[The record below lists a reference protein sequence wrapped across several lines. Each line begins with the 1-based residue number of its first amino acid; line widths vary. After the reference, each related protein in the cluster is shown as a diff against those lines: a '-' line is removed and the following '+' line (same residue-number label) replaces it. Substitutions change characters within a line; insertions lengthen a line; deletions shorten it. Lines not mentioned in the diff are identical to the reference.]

1 MVNGKCTLFIL
12 KFSNVTDGLE
22 KERTTAIGIMS
33 GTSLDGLDL
42 CYVEFE
48 FDGKWRFEI
57 TASNCISYDEEWSLN
72 LGNAHTCSAVDLEL
86 LNDAFGKF
94 IGESVNEF
102 IDKFSLQKPD
112 IVCSHGH
119 TVFHEPASKFTLQ
132 IGNGNIISETTGIT
146 CVSDFRSLDVSL
158 GGQGAPLVPVGDQ
171 HLFSEY
177 EACLNLGGFS
187 NISFKERGERLAF
200 DICPVN
206 ISLNPLANLLNN
218 PFDYNGEIARSGHLQ
233 PELLKQM
240 NALPIYKL
248 HKRPSLAREW
258 LEKVFNPVIENANC
272 SVEDKLRTVTE
283 HVAQQISVVINSRVG
298 TGRVLVTGGGA
309 KNGFLM
315 ERLSQLSSADVVIP
329 FEEILDYKEA
339 LIFAFLGVLRMRD
352 QNNVLRS
359 VTGAQADS
367 CSGVVSNP

>member
-1 MVNGKCTLFIL
+1 
-12 KFSNVTDGLE
+12 
-22 KERTTAIGIMS
+22 
-33 GTSLDGLDL
+33 
-42 CYVEFE
+42 
-48 FDGKWRFEI
+48 
-57 TASNCISYDEEWSLN
+57 
-72 LGNAHTCSAVDLEL
+72 LEL

-94 IGESVNEF
+94 IGESVNVF

-132 IGNGNIISETTGIT
+132 IGNGNIISERTGII

-206 ISLNPLANLLNN
+206 ISLNPLANLLNK

-233 PELLKQM
+233 PELLKQL

-248 HKRPSLAREW
+248 DKRPSLAREW
-258 LEKVFNPVIENANC
+258 LEKVFNPVIENTNC
-272 SVEDKLRTVTE
+272 CTEDKLRTVTE
-283 HVAQQISVVINSRVG
+283 HVAEQISVVINSRVG
-298 TGRVLVTGGGA
+298 AGRVLVTGGGTR
-309 KNGFLM
+309 NGFLM
-315 ERLSQLSSADVVIP
+315 ERLSQLSSVEVVIP
-329 FEEILDYKEA
+329 NEEILDYKEA

-359 VTGAQADS
+359 VTGAQTDS
-367 CSGVVSNP
+367 CSGLVSHPYLNEY